1 MAEADRDPGFSC
13 TPLPGRGLAHLD
25 GDQVA
30 TLMARYYS
38 GEPIQSLIDEYGI
51 SARPSGLVGLF
62 PAELLDRT
70 CPYCGQ
76 RLVRKRSSR
85 DVRWLRAAA
94 CPRCRHADHGGCR
107 CRGCNGLQRQQKRE
121 HEAAVRASI
130 EAYCRI
136 RNAKLA
142 TPELAEAIGPVATIA
157 LYALMRTCPWGNEDT
172 IPALGITS
180 LPFTP
185 AESLSK
191 LLLDFLHDE
200 GLIGIDPTS
209 HPAAFTLHG
218 TTVLSHSVASVS
230 WVLPKATA
238 GCIERSIER
247 VVGWTEL
254 PAAWQSEAENVQTL
268 LSVAE
273 CEGYFGW
280 CLADRGLPAPDLTSM
295 REVIAELLRGFS
307 VAQAFRIIWN
317 GAKEASDFLMRTS
330 ATRAQAS
337 HHALAACRRWG
348 EQARSRGW
356 TIYPFSRPKELPR
369 SMLSMVLHDVVMKV
383 GERGAHMAGL
393 AGSRGTARI

>member
-1 MAEADRDPGFSC
+1 
-13 TPLPGRGLAHLD
+13 
-25 GDQVA
+25 
-30 TLMARYYS
+30 MARYYT

-51 SARPSGLVGLF
+51 PARPSGLVGLF

-70 CPYCGQ
+70 CPHCGQ

-107 CRGCNGLQRQQKRE
+107 CRGCDGLQRQQKRE
-121 HEAAVRASI
+121 HEAAVRSSI

-142 TPELAEAIGPVATIA
+142 TPESAEAIGPVATIA
-157 LYALMRTCPWGNEDT
+157 LYALMRTCSWGNEDT

-273 CEGYFGW
+273 CEGYFEW

-317 GAKEASDFLMRTS
+317 GAKEASDFMLRNS

-337 HHALAACRRWG
+337 QHALAACRQWG
-348 EQARSRGW
+348 DQARSRGW
-356 TIYPFSRPKELPR
+356 PVYPFSRPNALPR
-369 SMLSMVLHDVVMKV
+369 SMLSLVLHDLVLKV
-383 GERGAHMAGL
+383 GERGVHISAPKRR
-393 AGSRGTARI
+393 S